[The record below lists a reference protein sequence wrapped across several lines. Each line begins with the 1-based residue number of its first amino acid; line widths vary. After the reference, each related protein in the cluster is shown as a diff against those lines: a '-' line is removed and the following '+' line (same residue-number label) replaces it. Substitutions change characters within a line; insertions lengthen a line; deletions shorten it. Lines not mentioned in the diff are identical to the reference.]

1 MFETKTTWEDTGHDC
16 AHCGGEVLKRI
27 DSLPNGTTDVLFQC
41 RNCGCQWAMDRTWL
55 RVGNGRSCQ
64 KAHDQETNP
73 TGYYSRRL
81 MIGVGIVFLVV
92 VARLGGIGALRYL
105 LPLAALGLVAWWVIR
120 LGKEFEWW

>member
-1 MFETKTTWEDTGHDC
+1 
-16 AHCGGEVLKRI
+16 
-27 DSLPNGTTDVLFQC
+27 
-41 RNCGCQWAMDRTWL
+41 MDRTWL